1 MDNPIGIFDSGIG
14 GLSILKKLKVLLPNE
29 NMVYLADNLNC
40 PYGNK
45 SKKEILSLSIKNCKK
60 LSEFNCKVIIV
71 ACNTATTNSIKK
83 LREIIQVPII
93 GVEPGLKPAI
103 MQTETKNIGVL
114 ATEKTL
120 ESKLFNNTL
129 NENTLNNV
137 KIHEQIG
144 FKLVKMLEDGN
155 YTEKDFNKILKL
167 YLIPMINKNIDYLV
181 LGCTHYHYLIDV
193 IKDIIPENIIIVDTI
208 SPINEHIYNTLKAK
222 NILNKNNK
230 KGNIEIFYNGKR
242 LSDKY
247 VDKEYNLNYLN
258 F

>member
-14 GLSILKKLKVLLPNE
+14 GLSILEKLKELLPNE

-40 PYGNK
+40 PYGSK
-45 SKKEILSLSIKNCKK
+45 SKNEILSLSIKNCKK

-71 ACNTATTNSIKK
+71 ACNTATTNSIKR
-83 LREIIQVPII
+83 LRETIQVPII

-144 FKLVKMLEDGN
+144 FKLVKMLEGGN
-155 YTEKDFNKILKL
+155 NSKKDFNKILKL

-193 IKDIIPENIIIVDTI
+193 IKNIIPENIRIVDTI
-208 SPINEHIYNTLKAK
+208 SPINQHIYNTLKSK
-222 NILNKNNK
+222 NILNKGGK
-230 KGNIEIFYNGKR
+230 KRNIEIFFNGKR
-242 LSDKY
+242 LANKY
-247 VDKEYNLNYLN
+247 LDKEYNLNYLN

>member
-1 MDNPIGIFDSGIG
+1 
-14 GLSILKKLKVLLPNE
+14 
-29 NMVYLADNLNC
+29 MVYLADNLNC
-40 PYGNK
+40 PYGSK
-45 SKKEILSLSIKNCKK
+45 SKNEILSLSIKNCKK

-83 LREIIQVPII
+83 LRETIQVPII

-144 FKLVKMLEDGN
+144 FKLVKMLEGGN
-155 YTEKDFNKILKL
+155 YSKKDFNKILKL

-193 IKDIIPENIIIVDTI
+193 IKNIIPENIRIVDTI
-208 SPINEHIYNTLKAK
+208 SPINQHIYNTLKSK
-222 NILNKNNK
+222 KILNKSDK
-230 KGNIEIFYNGKR
+230 KRNIEIFFNGKR
-242 LSDKY
+242 LANKY
-247 VDKEYNLNYLN
+247 LDKEYNLNYLN

>member
-120 ESKLFNNTL
+120 ESKLFNNTI
-129 NENTLNNV
+129 NKNTLNNV

-181 LGCTHYHYLIDV
+181 LGCTHYHYLRDV
-193 IKDIIPENIIIVDTI
+193 IKNIIPENIIIVDTI

-222 NILNKNNK
+222 KILNKNNK

-247 VDKEYNLNYLN
+247 VDIEYNLNYLN